1 MVERFQSTE
10 TDPTLGTGAAG
21 LFTDSGTAF
30 DSVDETGLAGRLAI
44 NDLVD
49 PAAGGGLWKLRDGLG
64 AIVPGPVGHAAGL
77 AGLQQALNSLVAPQ
91 SGGFLTAARSMPELA
106 AEFLSFVGQAHQ
118 SALSDTSFSA
128 ARHSS
133 LKTLE
138 LQNGVDTD
146 QEMQSLLLIEQAYA
160 ANARVIQAVDE
171 MLQSLTRI

>member
-1 MVERFQSTE
+1 
-10 TDPTLGTGAAG
+10 
-21 LFTDSGTAF
+21 
-30 DSVDETGLAGRLAI
+30 
-44 NDLVD
+44 
-49 PAAGGGLWKLRDGLG
+49 
-64 AIVPGPVGHAAGL
+64 
-77 AGLQQALNSLVAPQ
+77 
-91 SGGFLTAARSMPELA
+91 MPELA

-118 SALSDTSFSA
+118 SALSDTSFAA